1 MLFEKYAGQSEQRW
15 NFRWLPYS
23 LTIRRTELI
32 RGAYE
37 QGIFLLHGNGVL
49 ALSSYGGIGRECVV
63 AGREEFA
70 GYSTEAVVFIPK
82 NRTAVVSIT
91 E

>member
-1 MLFEKYAGQSEQRW
+1 MLFEKYAGQSEQWW

-23 LTIRRTELI
+23 LTIQQTELI

-49 ALSSYGGIGRECVV
+49 AL
-63 AGREEFA
+63 
-70 GYSTEAVVFIPK
+70 
-82 NRTAVVSIT
+82 
-91 E
+91 

>member
-1 MLFEKYAGQSEQRW
+1 MLFEKYAGQSEQWW

-23 LTIRRTELI
+23 LTIQRTELI

-49 ALSSYGGIGRECVV
+49 ALSSYGGIGENVWSPAEKSLQNIVR
-63 AGREEFA
+63 
-70 GYSTEAVVFIPK
+70 K
-82 NRTAVVSIT
+82 L
-91 E
+91 